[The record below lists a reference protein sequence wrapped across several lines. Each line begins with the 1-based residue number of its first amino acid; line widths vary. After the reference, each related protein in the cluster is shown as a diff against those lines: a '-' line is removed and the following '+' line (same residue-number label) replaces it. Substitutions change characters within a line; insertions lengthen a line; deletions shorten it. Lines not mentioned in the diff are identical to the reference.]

1 MKILIKK
8 VSENIAIYRCPATG
22 ITWVEDHCAGIRHS
36 AHPNISN
43 TGNVAGMKQKY
54 WNKADRTEQTDGYI
68 YNIDQLIITD
78 PLDEIARQYCR
89 CEGNHDPAKR
99 EKSIS

>member
-1 MKILIKK
+1 MKIMVKK
-8 VSENIAIYRCPATG
+8 ISENIAIYRCSRTG
-22 ITWVEDHCAGIRHS
+22 IAWVEDCCSGLRHS
-36 AHPNISN
+36 AHPNIS
-43 TGNVAGMKQKY
+43 TGNIAGKQKY
-54 WNKADRTEQTDGYI
+54 WNKTGRTEQTDGYI
-68 YNIDQLIITD
+68 YNIDQLVLTG